1 MATQSNSDEFFA
13 GMKTV
18 LRGIEAGVG
27 AEAVEARWQYGELVK
42 GNGVP
47 ESVKLVVKTT
57 RGAWEGAMSREQLE
71 DSATRVDRADVHQLI
86 RVIVDRLTGK

>member
-18 LRGIEAGVG
+18 VRDIETGVG
-27 AEAVEARWQYGELVK
+27 AEPVDVRWQYGELVK
-42 GNGVP
+42 GSDIP
-47 ESVKLVVKTT
+47 ESVRLVVKTT
-57 RGAWEGAMSREQLE
+57 RGTWEGAMSREQLE

-86 RVIVDRLTGK
+86 RVIVDRLSGR